1 MKKIVLF
8 LFSLIII
15 FSIYCG
21 INTKANSINIYL
33 ENGAR
38 IRTEGFQGLRFE
50 ASINSLENVSE
61 HGFFLAL
68 GYHSYDDMKSAASNN
83 SNTINGKTLLKKTT
97 NGSELRFAVTVYDIP
112 LEEYG
117 NTISVLAYCKSND
130 VFYFSP
136 INVSRNIIEVARN
149 AYFSGNNQEFIEEI
163 VDNTK
168 VKVTSNNSSIK
179 YYQDLS
185 DVSLNN
191 GDIIELSRFTYSGI
205 NINKNSVSIYG
216 FNKDVDVNLERNN
229 ESVITSSIN
238 IDAGVSNCVIN
249 GCKFECDTALVL
261 NGNNDNLDFSYNIC
275 DYNSNYCIKDVNNND
290 AHNNIFINNNL
301 FNGLNNSYQKAIHLI
316 GYISGANRIE
326 DNIFEDSISGVKED
340 DFAIKLDKYRDDTY
354 LQIKN
359 NEFSCYGA
367 NYLIDLG
374 YGMGSNGNIVER
386 SEVFI
391 NIENNKMSDSSTKSL
406 QGNGIRIS
414 YLSSNAHVN
423 ISHNYNFKT
432 STFYNH
438 ILLSS
443 GLAADST
450 ALEYPEVNIVY
461 NQFYVDA
468 LPGAS
473 GNEIEKPSIRTKT
486 PSKAYIRIGLGLPDE
501 GSGEAYHVN
510 ITNNYFDGSTSR
522 MAYTDITS
530 ADYVSNTN
538 QIQPA
543 SVKCASISECE
554 SGYSSYNNKYDN
566 LENAIEEAKNNSII
580 DGYQT
585 KLGYYNGS
593 LIYKDTDDMKE
604 KIIVVVNNI
613 SFVDGMRDYYKS
625 LIYEVAYDFYYQ
637 NTQIQY
643 DQYNSR
649 RNVNSNPD
657 DATAYRGI
665 YLDCSSYV
673 NSVYHYVF
681 NTNISNYTTQS
692 TANFETYSKN
702 GGRDGDVIYYCDT
715 TLTRTSEEKNAILN
729 EVKNMLEVGDIIN
742 YRHGGSSNGG
752 HVMLYIGNDKFL
764 HCTGSSLTSGTKTDG
779 SFDPTTI
786 TSDGATSAERS
797 GGAIQLLN
805 ASELFSNTSSK
816 RYLFYTDQTSF
827 SIIRPLN
834 RNLTPTL
841 NACNKAFMQGLTFE
855 KTASSAHMS
864 SVNRGEEI
872 TYTINIKNNSN
883 VVVNN
888 VNVSDVI
895 SSYCNYKDGS
905 ISNNGIVEDNNV
917 SWNNL
922 SIPASATLNLTYT
935 VKVKNDVEIGTIIS
949 SNNTKVNNVGMNKMY
964 HIVSEYTDSQLN
976 SLVSKANTYIGNSSY
991 TDDFKLFDDIYFETF
1006 NKHLDSSIRT
1016 SQAAIEALID
1026 LDNKTK
1032 YDNTDLSD
1040 MLVYDLYGGLAI
1052 KDEMVSNN
1060 DRIRLIKDSYLE
1072 AGDII
1077 VLYNKKTSTYKSYMY
1092 LGASE
1097 NKLISINNG
1106 TVSVVKSGSDLDT
1119 FLIQVF
1125 AYSRFAVIRPALSMW
1140 NN

>member
-1 MKKIVLF
+1 MKKIILF

-21 INTKANSINIYL
+21 INANADSVSVTL
-33 ENGAR
+33 ESGAR
-38 IRTEGFQGLRFE
+38 IRTEGLQGLRFE
-50 ASINSLENVSE
+50 ASINSLDNVSE

-68 GYHSYDDMKSAASNN
+68 GNHSYDDIKNAANSNA
-83 SNTINGKTLLKKTT
+83 NTINGKTLLKKST

-117 NTISVLAYCKSND
+117 NSISVIAYCKISD
-130 VFYFSP
+130 VYYFSS
-136 INVSRNIIEVARN
+136 ICVSRNVIEVARN

-163 VDNTK
+163 VDSTK
-168 VKVTSNNSSIK
+168 VKVTSGGSNIK
-179 YYQDLS
+179 YYNDLD
-185 DVSLNN
+185 DVNLNN

-205 NINKNSVSIYG
+205 NINKNNVSIYG
-216 FNKDVDVNLERNN
+216 LNKDINEERIN
-229 ESVITSSIN
+229 ESIITSSIN
-238 IDAGVSNCVIN
+238 IADGVSNCVIN
-249 GCKFECDTALVL
+249 GCKFECDSALVL
-261 NGNNDNLDFSYNIC
+261 NGNNDNLEFSYNIC
-275 DYNSNYCIKDVNNND
+275 DYTSNECIKDVNNSSI
-290 AHNNIFINNNL
+290 HNNLFINNNL
-301 FNGLNNSYQKAIHLI
+301 FNGSNNNYQKAIYLNA
-316 GYISGANRIE
+316 YISGANRIE
-326 DNIFEDSISGVKED
+326 NNKFKDSLVGVKENG
-340 DFAIKLDKYRDDTY
+340 FAIKLDKYKADTY

-374 YGMGSNGNIVER
+374 YGMGSNGDILER
-386 SEVFI
+386 CEAYI

-414 YLSSNAHVN
+414 YLSSDVHIN

-443 GLAADST
+443 GISAGST
-450 ALEYPEVNIVY
+450 LEEYPEVNIVY

-473 GNEIEKPSIRTKT
+473 GNEIDKPSVRTKT

-501 GSGEAYHVN
+501 GSGEDYHVN
-510 ITNNYFDGSTSR
+510 ITNNYFDASTSR
-522 MAYTDITS
+522 MAYTDISS

-538 QIQPA
+538 QVQPA
-543 SVKCASISECE
+543 SVKYTSVSECD
-554 SGYSSYNNKYDN
+554 SGYSAYRSKYDN
-566 LENAIEEAKNNSII
+566 LENAIMEAKNNNIV

-593 LIYKDTDDMKE
+593 LIYEDTNDMVE
-604 KIIVVVNNI
+604 KVIVAVNSF
-613 SFVDGMRDYYKS
+613 SFVDDMRDYYKS
-625 LIYEVAYDFYYQ
+625 LIHEVAYDFYYQ
-637 NTQIQY
+637 KTQIQY

-692 TANFETYSKN
+692 TANFEAYSKN
-702 GGRDGDVIYYCDT
+702 GGRSGDVIYYCDT
-715 TLTRTSEEKNAILN
+715 TVTRTSDEKNAILN
-729 EVKNMLEVGDIIN
+729 EVKDMLEVGDVVN
-742 YRHGGSSNGG
+742 YRHGGSSTGG
-752 HVMLYIGNDKFL
+752 HVMLYIGNDMFL

-786 TSDGATSAERS
+786 TSDGTTSAERS

-805 ASELFSNTSSK
+805 ASEVFSNTSSK

-827 SIIRPLN
+827 SVIRPLN
-834 RNLTPTL
+834 RDLTPTL
-841 NACNKAFMQGLTFE
+841 SACNKTFMQALTFE
-855 KTASSAHMS
+855 KIASSAHMS

-883 VVVNN
+883 VKVGNI
-888 VNVSDVI
+888 NVSDVV
-895 SSYCNYKDGS
+895 SSYCSYKDAS
-905 ISNNGIVEDNNV
+905 ITNDGIVNGNNV

-922 SIPASATLNLTYT
+922 SVPASSYITLSYT
-935 VKVKNDVEIGTIIS
+935 VKVKNDVEIGTIIN
-949 SNNTKVNNVGMNKMY
+949 SNDTKVNNVGMNKMY
-964 HIVSEYTDSQLN
+964 HIVSEYSDSDLN
-976 SLVSKANTYIGNSSY
+976 TLVTKAKTFIGNSTY

-1026 LDNKTK
+1026 LSNNTK
-1032 YDNTDLSD
+1032 YTNTDLSD
-1040 MLVYDLYGGLAI
+1040 MLVCDLYGGLAI
-1052 KDEMVSNN
+1052 KDEMPSNN
-1060 DRIRLIKDSYLE
+1060 DRIRLIRDSYLE

-1077 VLYNKKTSTYKSYMY
+1077 VLYNKKTNTYKSYMY

-1097 NKLISINNG
+1097 DKMISINNG
-1106 TVSVVKSGSDLDT
+1106 TVSVVYIGTELDT

-1125 AYSRFAVIRPALSMW
+1125 AYSRFGVIRPSLSMW